1 MSKLITDTSLITE
14 PCNEVDV
21 RKNNKDVRA
30 IVVEMKN
37 VVREHNLT
45 CLTAN
50 QIGYNMKIFCI
61 NFNGDIRT
69 FVNPYIA
76 NVDNFNL
83 ARETC
88 VSLPGRE
95 FIIPRYD
102 TAVINYQTPLGK
114 LESRKLIGLAA
125 HMAQQCVDML
135 ECIFLD
141 TLGLEVDDQFDNA
154 SEDEKLEVIKAYL
167 DSLEVKQEE
176 LEKEIKESKELSELE
191 ETAKTIQKISE
202 GEMVIR
208 PIEKDIDNN
217 EE

>member
-1 MSKLITDTSLITE
+1 MTELIRDASLINE

-30 IVVEMKN
+30 IVVEMKD
-37 VVREHNLT
+37 VIRENNLV

-76 NVDNFNL
+76 NVTNFNL
-83 ARETC
+83 SRETC

-95 FIIPRYD
+95 FIMPRYD

-114 LESRKLIGLAA
+114 IESRKLIGMAA
-125 HMAQQCVDML
+125 HLAQQCVDML

-141 TLGLEVDDQFDNA
+141 TLGLEVDEQFDNA
-154 SEDEKLEVIKAYL
+154 SEEEQLEVIKAYL
-167 DSLEVKQEE
+167 DSLEVKQKELEAEINDSEE
-176 LEKEIKESKELSELE
+176 LTELE
-191 ETAKTIQKISE
+191 TTAKAIQKISE
-202 GEMVIR
+202 GEMVIK
-208 PIEKDIDNN
+208 PIEKEDI
-217 EE
+217 